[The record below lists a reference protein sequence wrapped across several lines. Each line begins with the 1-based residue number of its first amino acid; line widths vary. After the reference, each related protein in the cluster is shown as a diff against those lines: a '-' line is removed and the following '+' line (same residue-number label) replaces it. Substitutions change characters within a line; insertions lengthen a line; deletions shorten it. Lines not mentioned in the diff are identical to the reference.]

1 MKSSSS
7 LGDSKLPGEEELL
20 FNEKLKSIM
29 KIIHHATSAYK
40 PNLIDLYKATF
51 PSSITDTLELNNY
64 IDSFLNDE
72 NAYLAIDNEVL
83 TGALLYSPLSH
94 DKDLPTLIVEN
105 FKSEDCVYVAEMMV
119 NENSRGKGIGTYL
132 LTSFLKTIDKKTYT
146 DAFIRVWDQ
155 NQVAIGLYKKLG
167 FRPYTQIDQVKKRVD
182 GTGTYLMKKIYLHK
196 KL

>member
-7 LGDSKLPGEEELL
+7 PGDSNSPAEQELL
-20 FNEKLKSIM
+20 FNKKLKSIM
-29 KIIHHATSAYK
+29 KIIHHAISAYK
-40 PNLIDLYKATF
+40 PDLIDLYKTSF

-155 NQVAIGLYKKLG
+155 NQVAI
-167 FRPYTQIDQVKKRVD
+167 I
-182 GTGTYLMKKIYLHK
+182 
-196 KL
+196 